1 MSDIKAAIN
10 GNTVITGEVRL
21 SYVSLLEPSD
31 PFNTGKLQYSA
42 RVLIPKDATDTI
54 EALKTVK
61 ANVIKTGKDKYW
73 GGAIP
78 KKVTDS
84 MVDCDVDTNQQ
95 DEIYSDKSPEEK
107 NHFAIAAKNTDA
119 IEIVNAGMR
128 PASDDEVYS
137 GVYARVALRPW
148 IWGNNGKKGI
158 SYTLEAVQIIRD
170 GERLG
175 GTGKTKASSV
185 FSAVAGE
192 GFGAIASND
201 SDDNDD
207 LSSLLG

>member
-1 MSDIKAAIN
+1 MSDIKAALN

-21 SYVSLLEPSD
+21 SFVHLLEPAD
-31 PFNTGKLQYSA
+31 PFNTGKPQYSA
-42 RVLIPKDATDTI
+42 RILIPKDATDTF
-54 EALKTVK
+54 EALKTAK
-61 ANVIKTGKDKYW
+61 ENVIRAGKDKYW

-78 KKVTDS
+78 KKITDS
-84 MVDCDVDTNQQ
+84 MVDSDVDTDMQ
-95 DEIYSDKSPEEK
+95 DEIYADKSPEEK
-107 NHFAIAAKNTDA
+107 GHFAIAAKNANA
-119 IEIVNAGMR
+119 IEVVNAGMR
-128 PASDDEVYS
+128 PASEDEVYS

-175 GTGKTKASSV
+175 GAGKTKASSV
-185 FSAVAGE
+185 FSAVAGA
-192 GFGAIASND
+192 GFGAIASD
-201 SDDNDD
+201 SKDDDD